1 MGVLVA
7 AARPNPAP
15 PSLRPLSWARPLSER
30 EIPGWQMRVKT
41 PGPAELPELER
52 EKLVVA
58 PASPLPGPAD
68 TQRTAPLPR
77 PGLRVS
83 EERAAAARDPPALGP
98 PGRPA
103 PTAALPAP
111 PPLFPAAPGPLPC
124 PQPAHLAS
132 PRRLGVCL
140 RLRARPSGLT
150 SPLPALL
157 SPAHPFP
164 LRLRAADPS
173 GLRATSSRRAS
184 SSSLAQG
191 LGPERREVPEPAR
204 VPQGFWKKPVLN
216 PKAREE

>member
-1 MGVLVA
+1 MVA

-68 TQRTAPLPR
+68 TQRTAPP
-77 PGLRVS
+77 S
-83 EERAAAARDPPALGP
+83 PAGP
-98 PGRPA
+98 PGFGEKDRGCSGPPGTGPSGAPRP
-103 PTAALPAP
+103 LPQP
-111 PPLFPAAPGPLPC
+111 FRPRPHSSRRRPGPL
-124 PQPAHLAS
+124 LAPS
-132 PRRLGVCL
+132 RLTW
-140 RLRARPSGLT
+140 RLRGVSESASAFGPRPSGLT

-157 SPAHPFP
+157 SPAHPWP

-191 LGPERREVPEPAR
+191 LGPERREVPQSAR
-204 VPQGFWKKPVLN
+204 VPEGFWEKPLLN
-216 PKAREE
+216 PKAREK